1 MAVLA
6 LYCGTSVLVFGG
18 GLVSPACGYDS
29 LAGDTRRI
37 PGQ

>member
-1 MAVLA
+1 VQMHAFGPLQVL
-6 LYCGTSVLVFGG
+6 GG
-18 GLVSPACGYDS
+18 VEVAPACGYDS

>member
-1 MAVLA
+1 MHN
-6 LYCGTSVLVFGG
+6 FGPLQVVG
-18 GLVSPACGYDS
+18 GAFVAPACGYDS